1 MKRHIVLVG
10 LPGAG
15 KTTVGRL
22 LAERL
27 GAGFLDIDAGI
38 VRKMQMPVSRVFAE
52 HGEPLFRRLE
62 AEGMKRALSGPS
74 AVIAPGGGWAAQPG
88 ALEGIAEVAMVVYLR
103 TMALT
108 ASKRAGA
115 EGTRPLLMGEDPV
128 EMMRHLLAERERFY
142 LQAECEVKTDIKGP
156 IALADEIAQL
166 ARERA
171 GW

>member
-38 VRKMQMPVSRVFAE
+38 VRKMQMPVARIFAE
-52 HGEPLFRRLE
+52 HGEPFFRKLE
-62 AEGMKRALSGPS
+62 TEGMKQALGGPA
-74 AVIAPGGGWAAQPG
+74 AVIAPGGGWAAQPN
-88 ALEGIAEVAMVVYLR
+88 ALEGIAATAFVVYLR

-108 ASKRAGA
+108 AAKRAGG

-128 EMMRHLLAERERFY
+128 EKMRQLLREREPFY
-142 LQAECEVKTDIKGP
+142 LRAECEVKTDIKGP
-156 IALADEIAQL
+156 RALADEIAEL